1 MAKLIAEGPAP
12 PEFSNTQL
20 IHLDSLHDIAN
31 RDKAMLLKR
40 VKEQINQRKKR
51 IDNHVN
57 QADIRYDLID
67 HHSPQLNK
75 AMSRTNAA
83 ILKKF

>member
-31 RDKAMLLKR
+31 RDKAQLLKR
-40 VKEQINQRKKR
+40 VKEQINQRKQR
-51 IDNHVN
+51 INTHVSRTDQQYELVDQN
-57 QADIRYDLID
+57 
-67 HHSPQLNK
+67 SPQLSKNI
-75 AMSRTNAA
+75 SRTNAA